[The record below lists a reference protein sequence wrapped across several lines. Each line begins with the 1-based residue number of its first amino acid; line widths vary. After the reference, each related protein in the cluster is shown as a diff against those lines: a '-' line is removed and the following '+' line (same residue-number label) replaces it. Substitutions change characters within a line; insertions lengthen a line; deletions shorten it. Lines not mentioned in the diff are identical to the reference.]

1 MDHIDREILQILQ
14 HNARASLEND
24 RGEDIPFFPGGFSKN

>member
-14 HNARASLEND
+14 HNARASLKMIAEKTFD
-24 RGEDIPFFPGGFSKN
+24 KYPCVCRC

>member
-14 HNARASLEND
+14 HNAILKND
-24 RGEDIPFFPGGFSKN
+24 RGEDISFFPGGISQN